1 MRNGSYTS
9 DGQNSEDPFLLYLR
23 REARLV
29 EGGGDRPV
37 VLDDPEKVW
46 VVNSGKVDVFWARA
60 AEGQISGPRNHL
72 FRVVAG
78 RALFGMDLS
87 RTPEGTQVLAVGVV
101 DTTLLELRRSWLVEL
116 AKDPAHADRATAL
129 LEGWVGD
136 LLSATVGD
144 LQPKEAKSLAP
155 GQELELNDRDAV
167 RAQEG
172 IVWARHLQ
180 GSSRFLGNPALQTI
194 TRDEVFP
201 VVDPAWLEAS
211 GRTTLLGLDT
221 KAQISRDNSLS
232 SLDAFHTVVL
242 SAIASDER
250 RVDSEQRE
258 RQRRKA
264 DVDRLLARD
273 AARRLASVV
282 ESPTSSETTPAAQ
295 EDPLLVACQM
305 VGRAVGIEIQ
315 PPPSSSEGS
324 ELRDALGEISRASR
338 VRMRRV
344 ALKGDWWRKDSGPL
358 LGFKAEGGRP
368 VALLPKGAGAY
379 TVVDAVDGTTEPA
392 THQTAASLAR
402 FGYVFYPPLPDRPL
416 GGWDLLRHGLRGCRG
431 DLITLS
437 LMGVASGL
445 LALLVPIATERA
457 VQVAIP
463 QGEVGL
469 LVALALGLVVAA
481 FSAMLFEI
489 VRNFAISRI
498 ETKMDASVQAAVWD
512 RLLSLPATFFRR
524 FSTGDLAVRA
534 LGINTIYQTITGPT
548 VASVLSSLFSVFSF
562 GLLFYYSVRLALIA
576 TLVMVAILGV
586 TVAASYL
593 QLRYQYRT
601 TELLGKVSSLVL
613 QLLGG
618 IAKLRVAGAEVHAF
632 AVWAERFSAQKVMA
646 TKAQSAANA
655 LIVFNSASGILASL
669 AIFAAI
675 ALFARD
681 SLSTAQFVAF
691 NTAFAQV
698 LFAFS
703 GATGALIIV
712 LQAAPYYERGKPIL
726 RSLPEV
732 DAGKLDPDELS
743 GRIKLDHVSFRYSPD
758 GPLVVDDVSLQIE
771 PREFVAIVGP
781 SGAGKSSLFRL
792 LLGFETPEAGSIY
805 YDNNDVAGLDVR
817 SVRRQMGVV
826 LQDGKPMSGS
836 IFGNIVGSLPLTMD
850 DAWEAA
856 RMVGL
861 EEDIR
866 AMPMGMFTMLSED
879 ASTISGGQRQ
889 RLMIARA
896 IVSKP
901 RILLFDEATSALDNL
916 TQAIVAS
923 SLKNL
928 RSTRVVIAHRLSTII
943 NADRIYVLQAG
954 RITQSGTYAELMEC
968 EGPFRELASRQLA

>member
-1 MRNGSYTS
+1 
-9 DGQNSEDPFLLYLR
+9 
-23 REARLV
+23 
-29 EGGGDRPV
+29 
-37 VLDDPEKVW
+37 
-46 VVNSGKVDVFWARA
+46 
-60 AEGQISGPRNHL
+60 
-72 FRVVAG
+72 
-78 RALFGMDLS
+78 
-87 RTPEGTQVLAVGVV
+87 
-101 DTTLLELRRSWLVEL
+101 
-116 AKDPAHADRATAL
+116 
-129 LEGWVGD
+129 
-136 LLSATVGD
+136 
-144 LQPKEAKSLAP
+144 
-155 GQELELNDRDAV
+155 
-167 RAQEG
+167 
-172 IVWARHLQ
+172 
-180 GSSRFLGNPALQTI
+180 
-194 TRDEVFP
+194 
-201 VVDPAWLEAS
+201 
-211 GRTTLLGLDT
+211 
-221 KAQISRDNSLS
+221 
-232 SLDAFHTVVL
+232 
-242 SAIASDER
+242 
-250 RVDSEQRE
+250 
-258 RQRRKA
+258 
-264 DVDRLLARD
+264 
-273 AARRLASVV
+273 
-282 ESPTSSETTPAAQ
+282 
-295 EDPLLVACQM
+295 
-305 VGRAVGIEIQ
+305 
-315 PPPSSSEGS
+315 
-324 ELRDALGEISRASR
+324 
-338 VRMRRV
+338 
-344 ALKGDWWRKDSGPL
+344 
-358 LGFKAEGGRP
+358 
-368 VALLPKGAGAY
+368 
-379 TVVDAVDGTTEPA
+379 
-392 THQTAASLAR
+392 
-402 FGYVFYPPLPDRPL
+402 
-416 GGWDLLRHGLRGCRG
+416 
-431 DLITLS
+431 
-437 LMGVASGL
+437 
-445 LALLVPIATERA
+445 
-457 VQVAIP
+457 
-463 QGEVGL
+463 
-469 LVALALGLVVAA
+469 
-481 FSAMLFEI
+481 
-489 VRNFAISRI
+489 
-498 ETKMDASVQAAVWD
+498 VQAAVWD

-562 GLLFYYSVRLALIA
+562 GLLFYYSVRLALTA

-601 TELLGKVSSLVL
+601 TEILGKVSSLVL

-655 LIVFNSASGILASL
+655 LVVFNSASGILASL

-675 ALFARD
+675 ALFSRE

-703 GATGALIIV
+703 GATGALITI
-712 LQAAPYYERGKPIL
+712 LQAAPYYKRGKPIL

-732 DAGKLDPDELS
+732 DAGKLDPGELS

-805 YDNNDVAGLDVR
+805 YDNNDIAGLDVR

-826 LQDGKPMSGS
+826 LQDGRPMSGS

-896 IVSKP
+896 IVSKS

-923 SLKNL
+923 SLENL
-928 RSTRVVIAHRLSTII
+928 RATRVVIAHRLSTII

-954 RITQSGTYAELMEC
+954 RITQSGTYADLMER
-968 EGPFRELASRQLA
+968 EGPFQELASRQLA

>member
-1 MRNGSYTS
+1 
-9 DGQNSEDPFLLYLR
+9 
-23 REARLV
+23 
-29 EGGGDRPV
+29 
-37 VLDDPEKVW
+37 
-46 VVNSGKVDVFWARA
+46 
-60 AEGQISGPRNHL
+60 
-72 FRVVAG
+72 
-78 RALFGMDLS
+78 
-87 RTPEGTQVLAVGVV
+87 
-101 DTTLLELRRSWLVEL
+101 
-116 AKDPAHADRATAL
+116 
-129 LEGWVGD
+129 
-136 LLSATVGD
+136 
-144 LQPKEAKSLAP
+144 
-155 GQELELNDRDAV
+155 
-167 RAQEG
+167 
-172 IVWARHLQ
+172 
-180 GSSRFLGNPALQTI
+180 
-194 TRDEVFP
+194 
-201 VVDPAWLEAS
+201 
-211 GRTTLLGLDT
+211 
-221 KAQISRDNSLS
+221 
-232 SLDAFHTVVL
+232 
-242 SAIASDER
+242 
-250 RVDSEQRE
+250 
-258 RQRRKA
+258 
-264 DVDRLLARD
+264 
-273 AARRLASVV
+273 
-282 ESPTSSETTPAAQ
+282 
-295 EDPLLVACQM
+295 
-305 VGRAVGIEIQ
+305 
-315 PPPSSSEGS
+315 
-324 ELRDALGEISRASR
+324 
-338 VRMRRV
+338 
-344 ALKGDWWRKDSGPL
+344 
-358 LGFKAEGGRP
+358 
-368 VALLPKGAGAY
+368 
-379 TVVDAVDGTTEPA
+379 
-392 THQTAASLAR
+392 
-402 FGYVFYPPLPDRPL
+402 
-416 GGWDLLRHGLRGCRG
+416 
-431 DLITLS
+431 
-437 LMGVASGL
+437 MGVASGL

-771 PREFVAIVGP
+771 PREFVAIH
-781 SGAGKSSLFRL
+781 
-792 LLGFETPEAGSIY
+792 
-805 YDNNDVAGLDVR
+805 
-817 SVRRQMGVV
+817 
-826 LQDGKPMSGS
+826 
-836 IFGNIVGSLPLTMD
+836 
-850 DAWEAA
+850 
-856 RMVGL
+856 
-861 EEDIR
+861 
-866 AMPMGMFTMLSED
+866 
-879 ASTISGGQRQ
+879 
-889 RLMIARA
+889 
-896 IVSKP
+896 
-901 RILLFDEATSALDNL
+901 
-916 TQAIVAS
+916 
-923 SLKNL
+923 
-928 RSTRVVIAHRLSTII
+928 RV
-943 NADRIYVLQAG
+943 
-954 RITQSGTYAELMEC
+954 
-968 EGPFRELASRQLA
+968 PASRRSSGCCWASRRPRPAPSTTTTMMWPA

>member
-1 MRNGSYTS
+1 MRR
-9 DGQNSEDPFLLYLR
+9 DGHARGHNLEDPLLLR
-23 REARLV
+23 LHREARLI
-29 EGGGDRPV
+29 EGGGDKPV
-37 VLDDPEKVW
+37 ILDDPEKVW
-46 VVNSGKVDVFWARA
+46 VVYSGEVNVFSARA
-60 AEGQISGPRNHL
+60 AEARISGPRRHL
-72 FRVVAG
+72 CRVEPG
-78 RALFGMDLS
+78 QALFGMDLS
-87 RTPEGTQVLAVGVV
+87 RAPEEMQVLAVGVL
-101 DTTLLELRRSWLVEL
+101 DATLLELSRSRLVEL
-116 AKDPAHADRATAL
+116 ANEPEHADQVVSVL
-129 LEGWVGD
+129 DGWVALMSSALGGD
-136 LLSATVGD
+136 P
-144 LQPKEAKSLAP
+144 QPKESETLVC
-155 GQELELNDRDAV
+155 GEEIVLNDHATV
-167 RAQEG
+167 RAEEG
-172 IVWARHLQ
+172 VVWVQHQQ
-180 GSSRFLGNPALQTI
+180 GGSRFLGNPDLPTI
-194 TRDEVFP
+194 TRDEIFP

-211 GRTTLLGLDT
+211 RKSTLVGLDT
-221 KAQISRDNSLS
+221 ESYITRDGSLS
-232 SLDAFHTVVL
+232 GLDVFHAVML
-242 SAIASDER
+242 SAIAYNER
-250 RVDSEQRE
+250 RLESERRE
-258 RQRRKA
+258 RLRKKA

-273 AARRLASVV
+273 ATRMLASVL
-282 ESPTSSETTPAAQ
+282 ETEPSRSTIGGEAD
-295 EDPLLVACQM
+295 DPLLGACQM
-305 VGRAVGIEIQ
+305 VGRALEVEIRS
-315 PPPSSSEGS
+315 PPGRSTS
-324 ELRDALGEISRASR
+324 RDPLGDISRASR

-344 ALKGDWWRKDSGPL
+344 ALKGDWWRKDGGPL
-358 LGFKAEGGRP
+358 LGFKGEHHRP
-368 VALLPKGAGAY
+368 VALLPKGVGAY
-379 TVVDAVDGTTEPA
+379 TIVDAADGTRELLTR
-392 THQTAASLAR
+392 QTAAGLAP
-402 FGYVFYPPLPDRPL
+402 FGYVFYPPFPNRPL
-416 GGWDLLRHGLRGCRG
+416 KGWDLLRHGLRGCRG

-463 QGEVGL
+463 QAEVGL

-481 FSAMLFEI
+481 VSAMLFEI
-489 VRNFAISRI
+489 ARNFAILRV

-512 RLLSLPATFFRR
+512 RLLSLPATFFRDY
-524 FSTGDLAVRA
+524 SAGDLAVRA

-548 VASVLSSLFSVFSF
+548 VSSVLSSVFSVFSF
-562 GLLFYYSVRLALIA
+562 GLLFYYSGRLALIA

-586 TVAASYL
+586 TTATSYL
-593 QLRYQYRT
+593 QLRYQYRA
-601 TELLGKVSSLVL
+601 TEILGEVSSLVL

-632 AVWAERFSAQKVMA
+632 AVWAERFAAQKLMNSR
-646 TKAQSAANA
+646 AQSAANA

-675 ALFARD
+675 ALLWPER
-681 SLSTAQFVAF
+681 LSTAQFVAF

-703 GATGALIIV
+703 GATGALITI

-732 DAGKLDPDELS
+732 DAGKLDPGELS
-743 GRIKLDHVSFRYSPD
+743 GRIELDHVSFRYSPD
-758 GPLVVDDVSLQIE
+758 GPLVLDDVSLRIE

-805 YDNNDVAGLDVR
+805 YDKNDLAGLDVR
-817 SVRRQMGVV
+817 SVRRQMGAV
-826 LQDGKPMSGS
+826 LQDGRPMSGS

-856 RMVGL
+856 RMAGL

-896 IVSKP
+896 IAPKP

-916 TQAIVAS
+916 TQSTVSS
-923 SLKNL
+923 SLENL
-928 RSTRVVIAHRLSTII
+928 RATRVVIAHRLSTII

-954 RITQSGTYAELMEC
+954 RITQSGTFAELMER
-968 EGPFRELASRQLA
+968 EGPFREFASRQLA